1 MLNSTYTVLAAG
13 VHELKE
19 TSFAARHDGL
29 GEGLTSPLSRLQLG
43 TMTPSA
49 SGTLDDDDEATLER
63 MASPRSVMSD
73 EVLCHQCPDQTK
85 CAVKLGAQNSLHL
98 SVGQSLAMQRADAT
112 AKDLLGTT

>member
-1 MLNSTYTVLAAG
+1 VLTAG

-29 GEGLTSPLSRLQLG
+29 GESLTSPLSRLQLG

-49 SGTLDDDDEATLER
+49 SGTLDDDDEAALER

-73 EVLCHQCPDQTK
+73 EVQRRQHLDQNK
-85 CAVKLGAQNSLHL
+85 V
-98 SVGQSLAMQRADAT
+98 
-112 AKDLLGTT
+112 